1 MHGCHKNKIAGW
13 GLLLVLAAT
22 SGCLEA
28 QVPPEKEESA
38 PDKAGTL
45 FDPATT
51 GVIQGRVTWAGPLP
65 QVAPFRMPGLQ
76 EWPNP
81 YAPAID
87 PQTRGVK
94 NAVVFLRG
102 VDARRARPWHLGNVR
117 VLQKGLQLHVQQD
130 GQDRPVG
137 FVRQGDE
144 VEMVSEDTNFH
155 SLHAGG
161 AAFFTLPFL
170 DLGCARKR
178 RLCDKGVVELSSAAG
193 FFWMRRRCSS
203 NDHPYYVGTDEKG
216 QFRLSDVPRGR
227 YDVLCWL
234 PDWREQ
240 RREYDP
246 ESRQV
251 TRLIFRPP
259 QETVQPVVL
268 KARETREV
276 SFQLARGE

>member
-203 NDHPYYVGTDEKG
+203 TTIPTMLAPTRRANFACPMCLAAGTTSSVGFPTGGNNDASTI
-216 QFRLSDVPRGR
+216 R
-227 YDVLCWL
+227 
-234 PDWREQ
+234 
-240 RREYDP
+240 
-246 ESRQV
+246 
-251 TRLIFRPP
+251 
-259 QETVQPVVL
+259 
-268 KARETREV
+268 KADR
-276 SFQLARGE
+276 